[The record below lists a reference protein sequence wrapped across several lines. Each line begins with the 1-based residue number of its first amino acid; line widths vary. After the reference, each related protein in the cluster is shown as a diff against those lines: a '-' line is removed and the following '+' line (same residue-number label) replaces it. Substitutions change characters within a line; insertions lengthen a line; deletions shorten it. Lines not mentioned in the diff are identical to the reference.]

1 MRLRQQLQRQ
11 EEEAAAEEQA
21 ARQRSQLLQQRLD
34 AALAEVQHWR
44 HSPQI
49 TPPSHKPWNI
59 PRQEVKIMTEIGRGA
74 WGTVYNGKY
83 QGQSVAVKSLHPE
96 ILDERTIERL
106 RREVQIMAQVRHP
119 NLLRF
124 IGAVFDSDVYQ
135 QHPPLI
141 VLELLDVDLRMAYQ
155 TKRLQGSSKIPIF
168 RDIAYALHYLHEHH
182 EPIIHRDVSA
192 PNVLLEALPNG
203 MWRAKVSD
211 FGSANLAR
219 LAKTMGEGAIIYT
232 APETFPQAHE
242 FSSRPPPQTTKMDVF
257 SYGVLLCEVIT
268 SQMPDPERF
277 WIMLQQVEKQW
288 PLMHKLII
296 CCRKQNADER
306 PTMAEILDQ
315 LNALPQPK
323 PN

>member
-1 MRLRQQLQRQ
+1 MRLQQQLQRQ
-11 EEEAAAEEQA
+11 AEEATQ
-21 ARQRSQLLQQRLD
+21 QLQLLQRRLD
-34 AALAEVQHWR
+34 AALAEVQQLR
-44 HSPQI
+44 HSSQIAPQ
-49 TPPSHKPWNI
+49 SHKPWNI
-59 PRQEVKIMTEIGRGA
+59 PRQEVEIFSEIGRGA
-74 WGTVYNGKY
+74 WGTVYKGRF

-96 ILDERTIERL
+96 ILDEHTIERL

-124 IGAVFDSDVYQ
+124 IGAVFDSQVSH

-141 VLELLDVDLRMAYQ
+141 VLELLDRNLRIAYQ

-192 PNVLLEALPNG
+192 PNVLLEALPSG

-211 FGSANLAR
+211 FGSANLAK
-219 LAKTMGEGAIIYT
+219 LAQTMGEGAIIYA
-232 APETFPQAHE
+232 APETIPQARE
-242 FSSRPPPQTTKMDVF
+242 LSSRPPPQTTKIDVF

-268 SQMPDPERF
+268 SQLPDPERF

-288 PLMHKLII
+288 PFMHKLIVSCI
-296 CCRKQNADER
+296 KQNADER
-306 PTMAEILDQ
+306 PTMAEVLDR
-315 LNALPQPK
+315 LNALPRPK